1 MTTFVLVHGAWHG
14 GWCWQ
19 RVAALLERDG
29 HTAHAP
35 TLTGLGERAAELTPA
50 TGLEDHV
57 REVLDALAGASE
69 PVSLIGH
76 SYAGLVVR
84 EAALRAP
91 EKVRE
96 VVLVEG
102 WIGPG
107 GASLLDLAPDWFAD
121 GIRRAAAEQGDGW
134 RVPVPDPAA
143 VGVQDPD
150 DVAWLRRRMTEHP
163 LKTFTDPTTAADNLM
178 RSAVRAILAGPGP
191 VPFAE
196 MADRLGIPTQRI
208 GGGHDLMIT
217 SPGPLAEA
225 LLSERGRSTNAH

>member
-19 RVAALLERDG
+19 RVVALLERDG

-35 TLTGLGERAAELTPA
+35 TLTGLGERAPELTPA

-57 REVLDALAGASE
+57 RDVLDALAGASE
-69 PVSLIGH
+69 PVALIGH

-107 GASLLDLAPDWFAD
+107 GASLLDLAPDWFSD

-134 RVPVPDPAA
+134 RIPVPDPAA

-150 DVAWLRRRMTEHP
+150 DVAWLRQRLTEHP
-163 LKTFTDPTTAADNLM
+163 LKTFTDPTTAAVHM
-178 RSAVRAILAGPGP
+178 PIAMRAILASPGP
-191 VPFAE
+191 VPFAD
-196 MADRLGIPTQRI
+196 MAGQLGIPTQRI
-208 GGGHDLMIT
+208 EGGHDLMIT
-217 SPGPLAEA
+217 SPQALAGA
-225 LLSERGRSTNAH
+225 LVQRA